1 VISLSFALSAPE
13 KKTTRKEKAMKT
25 FVQTRITLLDALAQL
40 RRLEGP
46 ERITQALHAVKERET
61 GKLCYQA
68 EEDLP
73 HAELSLLKD
82 MLRMEKET
90 WEGYKQTWCHSVSE
104 WIQKND
110 RVE

>member
-1 VISLSFALSAPE
+1 
-13 KKTTRKEKAMKT
+13 MKT
-25 FVQTRITLLDALAQL
+25 FVQTRITFLDVLAQL
-40 RRLEGP
+40 RQLEGP

-73 HAELSLLKD
+73 RAELSLLKD

-90 WEGYKQTWCHSVSE
+90 WERYKQTCCHSVSE
-104 WIQKND
+104 WIQKDD